1 MKRLFPLETDRE
13 KLDQAR
19 DKLLSVQSDA
29 EGKEPTVETLS
40 ALATQFAEKRF
51 VSVCTF
57 IRTYVLVY
65 VHSSLHTLV
74 TEYACMYITYTQLQ
88 YVSTYVYYIQTVIVC
103 TYVCTYVCQSTP
115 TYTEDLNTCT

>member
-57 IRTYVLVY
+57 IRMYLCMCIHLYIHWLQNMLVCTIHT
-65 VHSSLHTLV
+65 HSYS
-74 TEYACMYITYTQLQ
+74 MYICTIHTYS
-88 YVSTYVYYIQTVIVC
+88 YSM
-103 TYVCTYVCQSTP
+103 YVCTNVRMSEH
-115 TYTEDLNTCT
+115 TYTEYLNTCT

>member
-40 ALATQFAEKRF
+40 TLATQFAEKRF

-88 YVSTYVYYIQTVIVC
+88 YVHMYNTYRQLYYVLM
-103 TYVCTYVCQSTP
+103 YVRAH
-115 TYTEDLNTCT
+115 LH

>member
-57 IRTYVLVY
+57 IRMYLCMCTHLYIHWLQNMLVCTYI
-65 VHSSLHTLV
+65 
-74 TEYACMYITYTQLQ
+74 AYTQLQ
-88 YVSTYVYYIQTVIVC
+88 YVHMYNTYIQ
-103 TYVCTYVCQSTP
+103 
-115 TYTEDLNTCT
+115 L